1 MNDSINNSEKNAD
14 SATPKTPETV
24 APETAKPVNTQLLRQ
39 ITLTGYFG
47 LLILMPI
54 WLIWLN
60 PAEGISTKVSLALFW
75 LPLFFPMRGLI
86 KGTPYTY
93 AWANFMV
100 MLNVMH
106 ALTTLW
112 VLPEDVIYA
121 SLELLF
127 ATMMFTAGTY
137 YARHKGRELGLK
149 LPKLKDQT

>member
-1 MNDSINNSEKNAD
+1 MNDT
-14 SATPKTPETV
+14 ATPKNDESEPQ
-24 APETAKPVNTQLLRQ
+24 KPVNTRLLRQ

-47 LLILMPI
+47 LLILMPV

-106 ALTTLW
+106 GLTTFW
-112 VLPEDVIYA
+112 VLPEDRPFAI
-121 SLELLF
+121 LELIF

-149 LPKLKDQT
+149 LPKLKDLN

>member
-1 MNDSINNSEKNAD
+1 MNEPLDTDNKAENS
-14 SATPKTPETV
+14 PENQDNP
-24 APETAKPVNTQLLRQ
+24 AEKPVNTALLRQ

-47 LLILMPI
+47 LLILMPV

-75 LPLFFPMRGLI
+75 LPLFFPMKGLI

-106 ALTTLW
+106 SLTTLW
-112 VLPEDVIYA
+112 VLPEDRVFAI
-121 SLELLF
+121 LELIF
-127 ATMMFTAGTY
+127 ASMMFTAGTY

-149 LPKLKDQT
+149 LPKLKDQQ